1 MAGRC
6 DKIEVVLYPD
16 GSVSVQDN
24 GYGVPSQ
31 IHHQVGKPTL
41 EVVFSVLHAGGKFGG
56 SGYKISGG
64 LHGVGASVVNA
75 LSEWMEIDNCYE
87 GKRYTMRFERG
98 EIARPFACVG
108 ETDRHGLFVRFKPD
122 AEIFTDT
129 TTFDTDTLL
138 TRLREQAFLNA
149 GIRIVLRD
157 ERVDLDAKKEDKV
170 EDEDIRRLLEAAK
183 RVPGDEEEPD
193 EDENEVKEG
202 VDNEIKFENDASEI
216 DKSCRYLEYDLKY
229 DGGIREFVEH
239 LNKAKH
245 VEVIHPNVIYM
256 KAQKGDITAEVA
268 MQYNDSYTETIVT
281 FANNMSTIDGGTHE
295 TGFKTAITKVLN
307 DYARKIGALKD
318 GDKNFSGEDARE
330 GLCAVVSV
338 KLPDAQFES
347 QTKAKLGN
355 SDVKG
360 IVESIVTTKLAE
372 FYEENPDFIRPVTRK
387 NEIVS
392 FVKSGLKDLSIS
404 RSTFDWGVP
413 LPFDEG
419 HVAYVWADALLA
431 YLTGIGYSDPERAAE
446 YEAAWPMQYHFV
458 GKDII
463 RFHCVI
469 WPAMLMAAGMPIT
482 HTVFGHGFLLTKGE
496 KMSKSRGNALK
507 PADLVEVFGVDPYRY
522 YFLSDVQFGHD
533 GSISIERMVQVY
545 NADLANTWGN
555 LVSRVFNMTNKYFD
569 GVVPTPPA
577 GAEDNPLAEIAA
589 DLYKEYDEA
598 MANVD
603 FSAAAAAVQK
613 LASRVNLYVEDSA
626 PWNLAKSEETADELA
641 AVIYNALEAVRI
653 IALFMAP
660 FMPTTSNEVFNR
672 MSLGD
677 ITDITDIEAA
687 SAWGQLAPGLSV
699 ETGTPLYPRLDVDA
713 IDFSLE

>member
-1 MAGRC
+1 MSKGAYALTTPIYYVNAAPHLGTAYTTIAADALARY
-6 DKIEVVLYPD
+6 ERM
-16 GSVSVQDN
+16 N
-24 GYGVPSQ
+24 GYDVSFVTGMDEHGQKVADTAAAHDMEPQEWCDSMEPAFRDAWDMLD
-31 IHHQVGKPTL
+31 ITYTDFVRTTEPR
-41 EVVFSVLHAGGKFGG
+41 HAETVRKFWNDLYEKGFL
-56 SGYKISGG
+56 YK
-64 LHGVGASVVNA
+64 GA
-75 LSEWMEIDNCYE
+75 YE
-87 GKRYTMRFERG
+87 GWYCVHEETYYAESDLEKNEEGEYVCPDCKRPVQKTSG
-98 EIARPFACVG
+98 EENWF
-108 ETDRHGLFVRFKPD
+108 FKLSD
-122 AEIFTDT
+122 F
-129 TTFDTDTLL
+129 
-138 TRLREQAFLNA
+138 
-149 GIRIVLRD
+149 
-157 ERVDLDAKKEDKV
+157 EDK
-170 EDEDIRRLLEAAK
+170 LL
-183 RVPGDEEEPD
+183 
-193 EDENEVKEG
+193 
-202 VDNEIKFENDASEI
+202 
-216 DKSCRYLEYDLKY
+216 
-229 DGGIREFVEH
+229 
-239 LNKAKH
+239 
-245 VEVIHPNVIYM
+245 
-256 KAQKGDITAEVA
+256 
-268 MQYNDSYTETIVT
+268 
-281 FANNMSTIDGGTHE
+281 
-295 TGFKTAITKVLN
+295 
-307 DYARKIGALKD
+307 
-318 GDKNFSGEDARE
+318 
-330 GLCAVVSV
+330 
-338 KLPDAQFES
+338 
-347 QTKAKLGN
+347 
-355 SDVKG
+355 
-360 IVESIVTTKLAE
+360 E

-641 AVIYNALEAVRI
+641 AVIYNALEAIRI
-653 IALFMAP
+653 IALFTGP

-687 SAWGQLAPGLSV
+687 SVWGQLTPGLSV